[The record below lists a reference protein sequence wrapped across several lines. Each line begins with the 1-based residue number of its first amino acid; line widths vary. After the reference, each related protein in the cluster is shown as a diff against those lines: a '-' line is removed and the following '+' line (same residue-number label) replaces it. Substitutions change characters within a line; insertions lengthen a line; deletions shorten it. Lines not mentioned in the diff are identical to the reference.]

1 MAGTGESAI
10 DAYNEDAG
18 SSECYGETREE
29 VLEDIE
35 NWGENRDDGANVF
48 SGSRLILASPL
59 SMSDCFNRKLSRMIW
74 YSRRIS

>member
-35 NWGENRDDGANVF
+35 NWGENRDDGANKVIEDD
-48 SGSRLILASPL
+48 LVLPANLLAP
-59 SMSDCFNRKLSRMIW
+59 K
-74 YSRRIS
+74 